1 MCLSILFDPALFE
14 RAHLVCISFC
24 VPQEYLSYKTVVTSA
39 SRSRSSG
46 TCDTGPAIALKCW
59 VDTGKSALTEGVFL
73 GTPSRISATW
83 KNQPIVVWAPF
94 FDHPNKM
101 TTARATRS
109 DSPKSPL
116 LCSGPV
122 SAISSFLLFL
132 NRVTRTFLHAFYFGA
147 RWKHVLLVS
156 TYAPEPDNRF
166 ALATAKTNTKPYS
179 VSFMWMPLFF

>member
-109 DSPKSPL
+109 DSPSHHYF
-116 LCSGPV
+116 V
-122 SAISSFLLFL
+122 AALFL
-132 NRVTRTFLHAFYFGA
+132 QFLHFFCFLTGSPELFCTLSIL
-147 RWKHVLLVS
+147 VLG
-156 TYAPEPDNRF
+156 ENMF
-166 ALATAKTNTKPYS
+166 C
-179 VSFMWMPLFF
+179 